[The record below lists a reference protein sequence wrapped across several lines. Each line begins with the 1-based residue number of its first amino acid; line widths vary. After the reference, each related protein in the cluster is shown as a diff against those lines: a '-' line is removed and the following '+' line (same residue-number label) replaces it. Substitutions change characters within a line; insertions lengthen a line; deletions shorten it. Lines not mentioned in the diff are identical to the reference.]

1 MPFHIQNQEELNQY
15 IETYNK
21 NPVPKAC
28 SIMSPLFA
36 DLIQYLNK
44 KEKDTEEKFIQMQEK
59 FIQKINSQ
67 EKEIEFL
74 KKTALGQ
81 EIKINDIE
89 TLVNKWIMTI
99 YYHDGVSPIP
109 DNYREVQLLK
119 NQATW
124 FSELNEYRNQL
135 FEKEALRIK
144 EEYKKE
150 RKKIEDAAVAAAE
163 QKKQE
168 EETAMKEREMKT
180 MKDMMARVA
189 LLEETAKK
197 EELELENLKLISGND
212 ESEMEQAI
220 EITTDMEQLLV
231 REANALARA
240 AEMRSEKAKLRGKQ
254 KNRASSSNDPTTW
267 SKEKAEKIGKMWCE

>member
-36 DLIQYLNK
+36 DLLQYLNK
-44 KEKDTEEKFIQMQEK
+44 KEEDTQEKFNQMQEK

-67 EKEIEFL
+67 ENEIEFL
-74 KKTALGQ
+74 KKTALAQ
-81 EIKINDIE
+81 EIKINDLE
-89 TLVNKWIMTI
+89 TLVNKWMIVHSAAMENNIVTRENPVYGRI
-99 YYHDGVSPIP
+99 YHVLTKHLCDLQL
-109 DNYREVQLLK
+109 YRVQM
-119 NQATW
+119 
-124 FSELNEYRNQL
+124 LNKAVLDHQ
-135 FEKEALRIK
+135 EA
-144 EEYKKE
+144 EEKE
-150 RKKIEDAAVAAAE
+150 RKSIEDAAALVLE

-168 EETAMKEREMKT
+168 EDKAKT
-180 MKDMMARVA
+180 DKAMKDMMARVA
-189 LLEETAKK
+189 LLEETAKN
-197 EELELENLKLISGND
+197 EELELENLKLV
-212 ESEMEQAI
+212 SEMEQAI

-254 KNRASSSNDPTTW
+254 KNQASSSNDPATW

>member
-28 SIMSPLFA
+28 SIMSPLFT
-36 DLIQYLNK
+36 DFVKYLNK
-44 KEKDTEEKFIQMQEK
+44 KEKDNEEKLNQMQEK

-89 TLVNKWIMTI
+89 TLLNKWIMTRHTQVG
-99 YYHDGVSPIP
+99 YEKVPPNVPYMNGEFD
-109 DNYREVQLLK
+109 K
-119 NQATW
+119 NQVKYCR
-124 FSELNEYRNQL
+124 ELEAYRLLL
-135 FEKEALRIK
+135 FKK
-144 EEYKKE
+144 EEGHISEEKYIREENE
-150 RKKIEDAAVAAAE
+150 RKKIEAAAE

-168 EETAMKEREMKT
+168 EDKAKT
-180 MKDMMARVA
+180 DKVMKDMMARVA
-189 LLEETAKK
+189 LLEETAKN
-197 EELELENLKLISGND
+197 EELELENLKLV
-212 ESEMEQAI
+212 SEMEQAI
-220 EITTDMEQLLV
+220 EITTNMEQLIV

-254 KNRASSSNDPTTW
+254 KNQASSSNDPTTW